1 MTVFQIL
8 LIVAFFLLCALL
20 VVGIMIGELSGFD
33 FVHFLIGIIAVISL
47 FFAFGCVAEND
58 SESIPVECQEIKSF
72 ALHSEISTSTSGA
85 FYLGCGYVA
94 SGGSTEMKYYFY
106 KKGQVGYVLCS
117 ISASRVELVETDEKP
132 PGIEGIFTDSGDIKV
147 FENYVIYVPT
157 GTIFE
162 EYKVEL

>member
-1 MTVFQIL
+1 MVGVYIIL
-8 LIVAFFLLCALL
+8 VIFAVIMFGFFIVAITSEGLSDKGRFL
-20 VVGIMIGELSGFD
+20 
-33 FVHFLIGIIAVISL
+33 FLILIIVVSFIILS
-47 FFAFGCVAEND
+47 FGNVKKDEN
-58 SESIPVECQEIKSF
+58 EPIPIECQEIKSF
-72 ALHSEISTSTSGA
+72 ALHSETATSASGA
-85 FYLGCGYVA
+85 FYLGCGYVT
-94 SGGSTEMKYYFY
+94 SSGSTELKYYFY

-132 PGIEGIFTDSGDIKV
+132 PGIEGIFTDSGDIKL